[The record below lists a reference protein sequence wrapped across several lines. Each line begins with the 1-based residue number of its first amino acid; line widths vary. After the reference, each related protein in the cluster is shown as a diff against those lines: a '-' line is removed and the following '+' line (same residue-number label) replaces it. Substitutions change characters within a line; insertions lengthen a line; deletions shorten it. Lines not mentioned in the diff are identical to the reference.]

1 MDVREYLIQATQYT
15 KDNLRS
21 LCEEVI
27 KLKAG
32 ENQGPHLQ
40 NLTHTCAKLTPSNA
54 LALAENIVSYEAM
67 QYVLRPMED

>member
-1 MDVREYLIQATQYT
+1 MDVREYLIQATEYT
-15 KDNLRS
+15 QKNLHA

-40 NLTHTCAKLTPSNA
+40 NLVHTVAKLSSSNA
-54 LALAENIVSYEAM
+54 LALAENIVSHEAM
-67 QYVLRPMED
+67 KYVLRPSDD